1 MFVSV
6 GMILHHAT
14 TLEDYGTA
22 LDRVLSAGNFLRSF
36 GENCLLLTVQAET
49 LSALETL
56 WKEYQNGTLQTR
68 LQEFLVTEEL
78 KQLTGE
84 EVLELTVKI
93 DEKEYKDAL
102 LDLMILAAKGI

>member
-1 MFVSV
+1 MFVSA
-6 GMILHHAT
+6 GMILYHAE
-14 TLEDYGTA
+14 TLQDYGTA
-22 LDRVLSAGNFLRSF
+22 LGHALSAGNFLRLI

-49 LSALETL
+49 LSALEIL
-56 WKEYQNGTLQTR
+56 WKEYHNGTLQTR

-102 LDLMILAAKGI
+102 LDLMVLEAKGI